1 MYISGI
7 FNWNPPQHDPLPAL
21 YPLHRV
27 LLRVRM
33 LYYLKVEV
41 LGDATSEGL
50 EGISARY
57 RTANVLSCHKKE
69 F

>member
-1 MYISGI
+1 
-7 FNWNPPQHDPLPAL
+7 
-21 YPLHRV
+21 
-27 LLRVRM
+27 M

-57 RTANVLSCHKKE
+57 RTANVLSCHKKGILIRPIHVVLS
-69 F
+69 FIVNLRYRYLTSTT